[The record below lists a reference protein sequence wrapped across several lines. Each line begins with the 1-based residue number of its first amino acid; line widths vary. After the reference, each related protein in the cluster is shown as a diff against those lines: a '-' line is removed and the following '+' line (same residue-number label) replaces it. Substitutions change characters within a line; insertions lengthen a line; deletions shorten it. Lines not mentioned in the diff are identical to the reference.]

1 MAGPT
6 APALTK
12 WYVDCVDAAGRSAI
26 VYWSALS
33 WRGLQLSVHNLA
45 LHEPG
50 VPARYWGGFSRA
62 PEPEVRGGTLTWR
75 PGAPGWSLTGHA
87 LGRPFGLRLFERDE
101 GAVDWQCEA
110 CPLRLEITLPEGRSL
125 SGLGYAERLTL
136 GLAPWALP
144 IDELR
149 WGRWIAD
156 TGESSMVWIDWRG
169 SHPLTVIFVDGS
181 QTTAGA
187 VGDDRVDAG
196 AWRLALSIPRL
207 LHHRAIRDVVGDAGP
222 LAHLL
227 PEAWLDVQDRKWMS
241 RGTLEAAGAP
251 PATGWAIHEVVRF
264 P

>member
-1 MAGPT
+1 MTGQA

-26 VYWSALS
+26 VYWSAFA
-33 WRGLQLSVHNLA
+33 WRGLQLSVYNLA

-50 VPARYWGGFSRA
+50 MPVRYWGGFART
-62 PEPEVRGGTLTWR
+62 PEPEVRGASLTWR
-75 PGAPGWSLTGHA
+75 PGALDASLEGHS
-87 LGRPFGLRLFERDE
+87 LGRPFGLRLLERDE

-110 CPLRLEITLPEGRSL
+110 CPLRLEVRLPEGRVL
-125 SGLGYAERLTL
+125 AGLGYAERLTL

-156 TGESSMVWIDWRG
+156 SGDSSMVWIDWRG
-169 SHPLTVIFVDGS
+169 PHPLTVVFVDGS
-181 QTTAGA
+181 QTAPGA
-187 VGDDRVDAG
+187 VGDVRVDAG
-196 AWRLALSIPRL
+196 ACVLALSNQRR
-207 LHHRAIRDVVGDAGP
+207 LHHRSVRDVVGGAGP
-222 LAHLL
+222 LARLL
-227 PEAWLDVQDRKWMS
+227 PEAWLDVQDRKWIS

-251 PATGWAIHEVVRF
+251 PVTGWAIHEAVRF